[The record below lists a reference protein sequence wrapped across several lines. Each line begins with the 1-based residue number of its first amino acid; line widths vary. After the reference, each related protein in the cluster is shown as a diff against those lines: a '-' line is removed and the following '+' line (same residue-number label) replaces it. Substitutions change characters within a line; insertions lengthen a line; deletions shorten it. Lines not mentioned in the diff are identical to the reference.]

1 MRNLLFGIS
10 LYLLFLILTWSQ
22 FHILEAVVLFSILVF
37 IPIIFLLLDWRRR
50 DGVVLPLAK
59 WTMLVYPL
67 ASGSAFL
74 AFVIDSSFF
83 AIVWFTYTILVA
95 VLGISRVLERG
106 VNPLPELA
114 IDSGL
119 IYLSLGG
126 FWFVATVMN
135 MQVMDF
141 SPYII
146 FLTAVHFHYSA
157 LVIPIMVGLLGRL
170 GVKYQRLYTAVT
182 MIIIVSPMT
191 VAIGIT
197 YSRMIEFVAVVI
209 YLVAFYLYGYLVL
222 TATFK
227 NVMAKI
233 LVSVSA
239 LILLITI
246 AFSLYYAYG
255 RVTFSITLSIDQ
267 MVWIHGVVNAFG
279 VILPAL
285 IGWSLERPSPSHQYY
300 GKPMSRV
307 LGERR
312 IGSDYLLRRD
322 LIEQTNVIGLVDNM
336 QEFSS
341 KSFDASKISTT
352 IINFYERTHS
362 YTMRANIQ
370 WKPWFR
376 PLASIYNK
384 ISRKVG
390 QIHLGLG
397 SRWEGVNGNIVD
409 VKSTI
414 DGRER
419 VRAWIRENEQSE
431 TIFMALYSTH
441 EYKDETYMNIALPL
455 PYSNMTGILRLRND
469 GRNLILT
476 SSRDAGNGDSGIY
489 LHTSWMTIRLPL
501 EETFYIKESD
511 RVSLVAHHQMWIF
524 GLKFLEIGYEIEK
537 MGLSEK

>member
-10 LYLLFLILTWSQ
+10 IYLLFLILTWSQ
-22 FHILEAVVLFSILVF
+22 FHILEAIVLFSILVF
-37 IPIIFLLLDWRRR
+37 IPIIFLLLDWRQR
-50 DGVVLPLAK
+50 DETVLPLAK
-59 WTMLVYPL
+59 WTMLIYPL
-67 ASGSAFL
+67 ASGSAVL
-74 AFVIDSSFF
+74 AFVVDSPFF
-83 AIVWFTYTILVA
+83 ATVWFAYTILVA
-95 VLGISRVLERG
+95 VMGVSRVLERG
-106 VNPLPELA
+106 LKPLSELA

-119 IYLSLGG
+119 IYVSLGG

-135 MQVMDF
+135 MEVMDF

-170 GVKYQRLYTAVT
+170 GLKHQRLYTAVT
-182 MIIIVSPMT
+182 IIIIISPMT

-197 YSRMIEFVAVVI
+197 YSRIIEFVAVII
-209 YLVAFYLYGYLVL
+209 YLTAFYLYGYLVL

-227 NVMAKI
+227 NVMAKA
-233 LVSVSA
+233 LVSLSA
-239 LILLITI
+239 LILLLTI

-255 RVTFSITLSIDQ
+255 RVTSSLTLSIDQ
-267 MVWIHGVVNAFG
+267 MVWIHGVVNALG
-279 VILPAL
+279 VLLPAL
-285 IGWSLERPSPSHQYY
+285 IGWSLEKPLPLHRYY

-307 LGERR
+307 LGEKR
-312 IGSDYLLRRD
+312 IGSDFLLRKD
-322 LIEQTNVIGLVDNM
+322 LIEEKNVVGLVDSM
-336 QEFSS
+336 KQFSS
-341 KSFDASKISTT
+341 DSFEASKLSAT
-352 IINFYERTHS
+352 IVDFYERTNTYS
-362 YTMRANIQ
+362 MRAHIQ

-376 PLASIYNK
+376 PFAFIYNK
-384 ISRKVG
+384 FSRKVG

-397 SRWEGVNGNIVD
+397 SRWESMNGNIVG
-409 VKSTI
+409 VKSSI
-414 DGRER
+414 DSRER

-431 TIFMALYSTH
+431 TIFMALYSAH

-469 GRNLILT
+469 ESNLIVT

-489 LHTSWMTIRLPL
+489 LHTSWMTLCLPL
-501 EETFYIKESD
+501 VETFYIKESD

-537 MGLSEK
+537 INE